1 MPTMHER
8 IVEDLRTQINQGR
21 LAPGAPIPS
30 SRMLADQWECARVT
44 ASEALKALAREGL
57 IIDRKGVGFFV
68 TETPVAR
75 PAGRR
80 AAGMARTE
88 GALPFKIV
96 GRPGY
101 RLPPDHVA
109 CALGIS
115 ADVDALA
122 RTRVLYQPSGELVS
136 VVTSWFQRSVAERC
150 ELLRGSAPIPGGTT
164 RHIIARTGL
173 RPFAGRDVRT
183 VRLAD
188 EQERIALS
196 LSEPTAVEAVL
207 HTAWTSDGF
216 VLVAEEGVTPDRYI
230 EHIDEYLME
239 S

>member
-1 MPTMHER
+1 MPTMHDR
-8 IVEDLRTQINQGR
+8 IVQDLRTQINDGR
-21 LAPGAPIPS
+21 LAPGAPVPS

-44 ASEALKALAREGL
+44 ASDALKALAREGL
-57 IIDRKGVGFFV
+57 IINRKGVGFFV
-68 TETPVAR
+68 TDTPVAR

-80 AAGMARTE
+80 AAGTARTE

-96 GRPGY
+96 GRPDY

-109 CALGIS
+109 RALGI
-115 ADVDALA
+115 AEGIDALA
-122 RTRVLYQPSGELVS
+122 RTRLLYQPSGEQVT
-136 VVTSWFQRSVAERC
+136 VVTSWFQRTIAERC
-150 ELLRGSAPIPGGTT
+150 ELLRGTAPIPGGTT

-173 RPFAGRDVRT
+173 RPVAGRDVRT

-188 EQERIALS
+188 EHERTALS
-196 LSEPTAVEAVL
+196 LSEQTAVEAVL

-216 VLVAEEGVTPDRYI
+216 VLVAEEGVTPGRFV